1 MKYSK
6 LFIAIGIT
14 TAIVLTACKKEVD
27 KPADQQE
34 TTEDNSPPIGGAT
47 AVFKDTVSVKD
58 GEVTI
63 TYAKSDAC
71 FPSNEIFSFTASAA
85 GIPAGSKYIWEFGD
99 GKSLTGTYGKK
110 YVSQPCYLHDHFAN

>member
-1 MKYSK
+1 MKTKHIFVS
-6 LFIAIGIT
+6 LCVFTFIVISG
-14 TAIVLTACKKEVD
+14 CKKEAD
-27 KPADQQE
+27 KPANSSQ

-71 FPSNEIFSFTASAA
+71 FPSNEIFLLQLLLLVF
-85 GIPAGSKYIWEFGD
+85 PQVQNMFGN
-99 GKSLTGTYGKK
+99 L
-110 YVSQPCYLHDHFAN
+110 VMENL